1 MEFKDR
7 LKELRKR
14 RDLTQMELANKIG
27 VSVSLVNA
35 WENGQRLPSIEK
47 QEAIADIFNVTLDYL
62 FGRDDGSIYYFDP
75 EVAEYA
81 EFLRSNPEYRV
92 LFDATRRVSKD
103 DIEFV
108 AKLLEKVVKD
118 D

>member
-1 MEFKDR
+1 MKFKDR
-7 LKELRKR
+7 IKSLRKR
-14 RDLTQMELANKIG
+14 KGMSQVQLAEALG
-27 VSVSLVNA
+27 VSAGTVGF
-35 WENGQRLPSIEK
+35 WETGARMPSAET
-47 QEAIADIFNVTLDYL
+47 QEAIADYFNVSLDYL

-81 EFLRSNPEYRV
+81 EFLRSNPEYRI
-92 LFDATRRVSKD
+92 LFDATRKVSKD